1 MHLVYPL
8 GGRYNGGYM
17 KIQKKTFTQNIY
29 IYIFLIPAIVIF
41 IFFYLIPISTV
52 ILTSF
57 TEWKGRGGIT
67 VTWLD
72 NYVRLFSSQ
81 SFLASLRNL
90 LLWTIIA
97 ATLHVGYGV
106 IVALVI
112 FQKPFGYRFTRTVF
126 MIPNVISVAAW
137 AIIFRFI
144 FDNDMGV
151 VNKIVRIFNPEFH
164 VQWLITSG
172 YAFWLVTFTWLFFA
186 AVVTLLVQGD
196 LMSIPKELHDS
207 AQIDGASRLRRIVSI
222 DLPLCRNSIG
232 TAIITSITARIVM
245 YESIKLTTKGGP
257 GNLTMNIPILMVNK
271 IQEYQHGYANSMA
284 VIMIII
290 GLITMVVVNR
300 LFRMNESIY

>member
-1 MHLVYPL
+1 MNIRRKTLV
-8 GGRYNGGYM
+8 
-17 KIQKKTFTQNIY
+17 QNVY
-29 IYIFLIPAIVIF
+29 IYIFLIPSIVIF
-41 IFFYLIPISTV
+41 LFFYLIPIGTV
-52 ILTSF
+52 FVTSF
-57 TEWKGRGGIT
+57 TEWKGRGGLTI
-67 VTWLD
+67 TWLD
-72 NYVRLFSSQ
+72 NYIRLFQSQ
-81 SFLASLRNL
+81 SFLTSLKNL

-112 FQKPFGYRFTRTVF
+112 FQKPFGHKFTRAVF
-126 MIPNVISVAAW
+126 MVPNVISVAAW

-151 VNKIVRIFNPEFH
+151 VNKVIRVFNPDFN
-164 VQWLITSG
+164 VQWLITPG
-172 YAFWLVTFTWLFFA
+172 YAFWVVTFTWLFFA

-196 LMSIPKELHDS
+196 LMAIPKELHDS
-207 AQIDGASRLRRIVSI
+207 AQIDGASRVRRIFSI

-257 GNLTMNIPILMVNK
+257 GNSTMNIPILMVNK

-284 VIMIII
+284 VIMILI
-290 GLITMVVVNR
+290 GLITMVVVNK
-300 LFRMNESIY
+300 LFKMNESLY